1 MVLWPPSFRANLWP
15 LWLESHFVSRW
26 STGLSVHGS
35 EELPCAL
42 PAWPP
47 IPRVGWS
54 LLSAAAAEHLS
65 QLFRREYGSARL
77 CAQPCP
83 APAMFFTG
91 CWALGSREDSAQ
103 GSFLGWA
110 GPSQASVALL
120 AFRGGGSGCSEQ
132 PWERVLPT
140 FQQLLWRQPHI

>member
-1 MVLWPPSFRANLWP
+1 MCGLPPSGP
-15 LWLESHFVSRW
+15 IH
-26 STGLSVHGS
+26 GLRSSSLTLCRGGVQAS
-35 EELPCAL
+35 LCTVQKSCPVPL

-47 IPRVGWS
+47 VPRVGRS
-54 LLSAAAAEHLS
+54 LLSVAAAERLP
-65 QLFRREYGSARL
+65 QLFRRECGSERL

-91 CWALGSREDSAQ
+91 CWVLGSREDSVQ

-110 GPSQASVALL
+110 GPLQTSVALL

-132 PWERVLPT
+132 PWERVLPS

>member
-1 MVLWPPSFRANLWP
+1 MASLLQGRFTAFAARVSLCVEVESRPLCARFRRAALCPPCLAPSP
-15 LWLESHFVSRW
+15 EGGPVP
-26 STGLSVHGS
+26 LSV
-35 EELPCAL
+35 
-42 PAWPP
+42 
-47 IPRVGWS
+47 
-54 LLSAAAAEHLS
+54 AAAERLP
-65 QLFRREYGSARL
+65 QLFRRECGSERL

-91 CWALGSREDSAQ
+91 CWVLGSREDSVQ

-110 GPSQASVALL
+110 GPLQTSVALL

-132 PWERVLPT
+132 PWERVLPS